1 VNINPSERLTKRRR
15 VGIISDKFMATFIKV
30 ALALALASAAAAF
43 SQSEP
48 ESYASREDGLYFDVP
63 AGWSLERKPKDGL
76 VSLRDSLGLLRINV
90 TARIMP
96 KRKDVREFADEVER
110 ARGLKGKGSPA
121 VKLLAEPAFS
131 DAKREVLRPFVYDD
145 TDLTDKARRENEE
158 AEAKRPVD
166 VGEFPAEG
174 ATAPE
179 ERGFLAEMT
188 TRLYEGEGQPAT
200 QLVFYVIGG
209 GVGYTV
215 TVAAPRE
222 DFFAALPLAGD
233 VIRAIKLDKLSGGR
247 YALPDADALTTAEKG
262 IIMGKV
268 LSNGRPVGG
277 AAVNLYADAASYAK
291 GVPSHR
297 SRSDGYGEYSFTKL
311 DGGRYYLLEVYGV
324 SDEGERVRSVQPIT
338 YIDVV
343 EGRVVFVNIE
353 VARAR

>member
-1 VNINPSERLTKRRR
+1 MSV
-15 VGIISDKFMATFIKV
+15 FIKV
-30 ALALALASAAAAF
+30 GLALALASAATAV

-48 ESYASREDGLYFDVP
+48 KSYANREYGLYFDVP

-76 VSLRDSLGLLRINV
+76 VSLRDSLGLLRISV
-90 TARIMP
+90 TAQIMP
-96 KRKDVREFADEVER
+96 QRKDVREFAGKVER
-110 ARGLKGKGSPA
+110 ARGLKGKGA
-121 VKLLAEPAFS
+121 VVATLLAEPSFP
-131 DAKREVLRPFVYDD
+131 DAKREVLKPFVYDD
-145 TDLTDKARRENEE
+145 TDLTDEARRKNDE
-158 AEAKRPVD
+158 AEAKRAAD
-166 VGEFPAEG
+166 VREFPAEG
-174 ATAPE
+174 AAAPE
-179 ERGFLAEMT
+179 EREFLAEMT
-188 TRLYEGEGQPAT
+188 TRLYEAEGQAAT
-200 QLVFYVIGG
+200 TLVFYVIGG

-215 TVAAPRE
+215 TVAAARE
-222 DFFAALPLAGD
+222 DFFAALPLAQD

-277 AAVNLYADAASYAK
+277 AAVNLYADAASYVK

-297 SRSDGYGEYSFTKL
+297 SRSDGYGEYAFTQL
-311 DGGRYYLLEVYGV
+311 EGGRYYLLEVYGV

-338 YIDVV
+338 NIDVV

>member
-1 VNINPSERLTKRRR
+1 
-15 VGIISDKFMATFIKV
+15 MAF
-30 ALALALASAAAAF
+30 ASAATAF

-48 ESYASREDGLYFDVP
+48 LSYASREYGIYFDVP
-63 AGWSLERKPKDGL
+63 AGWSLERRPKDGL
-76 VSLRDSLGLLRINV
+76 VSLRDSLGLLEIRV
-90 TARIMP
+90 TAQIMP
-96 KRKDVREFADEVER
+96 KRKDVREFAEEVEQ
-110 ARGLKGKGSPA
+110 ARRLKRKGAA
-121 VKLLAEPAFS
+121 VAELLAEPAFP
-131 DAKREVLRPFVYDD
+131 DAKREVLRDFVYDD
-145 TDLTDKARRENEE
+145 TDVTDKAKRENAE
-158 AEAKRPVD
+158 AKAKRPVD

-179 ERGFLAEMT
+179 ERAFLAEMT
-188 TRLYEGEGQPAT
+188 TRLYEGESQPT
-200 QLVFYVIGG
+200 TRLVFYVIGG

-215 TVAAPRE
+215 TVAAARE
-222 DFFAALPLAGD
+222 DFYAALPLAGD
-233 VIRAIKLDKLSGGR
+233 VIRAMKLDKLSGGR

-268 LSNGRPVGG
+268 LSNGRLVGG

-297 SRSDGYGEYSFTKL
+297 SRSDGYGEYSFTQL
-311 DGGRYYLLEVYGV
+311 DGGCYYLLEVYGV

-353 VARAR
+353 VAGAR

>member
-1 VNINPSERLTKRRR
+1 
-15 VGIISDKFMATFIKV
+15 MAF
-30 ALALALASAAAAF
+30 ASAATAF

-48 ESYASREDGLYFDVP
+48 LSYASREYGIYFDVP
-63 AGWSLERKPKDGL
+63 AGWSLERRPKGGL
-76 VSLRDSLGLLRINV
+76 VSLRDSLGLLEIRV
-90 TARIMP
+90 TAQIMP
-96 KRKDVREFADEVER
+96 KRKDVREFAEEVEQ
-110 ARGLKGKGSPA
+110 ARGLKGKGAA
-121 VKLLAEPAFS
+121 VAELLAEPAFP
-131 DAKREVLRPFVYDD
+131 DAKREVLRDFVYDD
-145 TDLTDKARRENEE
+145 TDVTDKAKKENAE
-158 AEAKRPVD
+158 AKAKRPVD

-174 ATAPE
+174 ATASE
-179 ERGFLAEMT
+179 ERAFLAEMT
-188 TRLYEGEGQPAT
+188 TRLYESESQPT
-200 QLVFYVIGG
+200 TRLVFYVIGG

-215 TVAAPRE
+215 TVGAARE
-222 DFFAALPLAGD
+222 DFYAALPLAGD
-233 VIRAIKLDKLSGGR
+233 VIRAMKLDKLSGGR

-297 SRSDGYGEYSFTKL
+297 SRSDGYGEYSFTQL
-311 DGGRYYLLEVYGV
+311 DGGCYYLLEVYGV

-353 VARAR
+353 VAAAQ